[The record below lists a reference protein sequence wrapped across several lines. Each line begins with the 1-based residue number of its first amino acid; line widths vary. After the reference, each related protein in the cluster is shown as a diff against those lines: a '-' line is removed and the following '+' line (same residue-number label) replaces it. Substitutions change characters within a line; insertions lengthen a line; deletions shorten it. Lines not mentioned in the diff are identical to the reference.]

1 MGAGSKVLLFWQ
13 YVLSGVMEV
22 KNCNNAFSGALLE
35 ARRSQSLRCLDYKSI
50 LLMKARR
57 LNAKALT
64 EEEARARA
72 LSNCTHEAPSQG
84 IREKGLKLELNL
96 EIG

>member
-72 LSNCTHEAPSQG
+72 IRIAPMKHPVRGS
-84 IREKGLKLELNL
+84 ENSV
-96 EIG
+96 